1 MTDEA
6 AEAYADSVLATLNT
20 EQRIAQ
26 LLMVPVYSRTDTA
39 GWSEAE
45 IWVRDLGLGGVIVM
59 QGGPEHQRIRVRRMQ
74 ELAEVP
80 LLVAITFLHLSFFFI
95 IFSRSEVNFPAVETS
110 LLSIHFFI
118 IFVSLLL
125 NEGS

>member
-1 MTDEA
+1 M
-6 AEAYADSVLATLNT
+6 LATLNT

-45 IWVRDLGLGGVIVM
+45 IWIRDLGLGGVIVM

-80 LLVAITFLHLSFFFI
+80 LLVASDAEWGLGMRLDSTRSFP
-95 IFSRSEVNFPAVETS
+95 RARR
-110 LLSIHFFI
+110 
-118 IFVSLLL
+118 
-125 NEGS
+125 